1 MQNDTINKRTI
12 LFRGQTRRPGERVTM
27 AGTQLPGIWVTGG
40 IFPQNG
46 NGDKAIIYQ
55 QVPNVEKHIVYADT
69 VCQYTGI
76 NDDSEKNIYEKDIIL
91 FHLKNNVDVFFKGI
105 VEYAENQAA
114 FVVSICE
121 PKLNNK
127 EVMLK
132 DCTCITVVGNV
143 FDGEIETRAAEAR
156 CLYNECFVIAYEIN
170 KLTLLYGSEIEV
182 LKDDTLSNMALRLM
196 DKNTRAEIVIG
207 LTNFTDEWKHYN
219 QNPVEEAKAILT
231 KINNL

>member
-1 MQNDTINKRTI
+1 MQNNTINKRTI
-12 LFRGQTRRPGERVTM
+12 IFRGQTRRPGERVTM
-27 AGTQLPGIWVTGG
+27 AGTPLPGIWVTGG

-46 NGDKAIIYQ
+46 TGDKAIIYQ

-69 VCQYTGI
+69 VCQFTGI

-114 FVVSICE
+114 FVVSIYE

-143 FDGEIETRAAEAR
+143 FDGEIETGATEAR

-207 LTNFTDEWKHYN
+207 LTNFMDEWKHYN

>member
-1 MQNDTINKRTI
+1 MQNDAINKRTI

-27 AGTQLPGIWVTGG
+27 AGAPLPGIWVTGG
-40 IFPQNG
+40 VFPQNG

-55 QVPNVEKHIVYADT
+55 QVPKVEKHIVYADT

-76 NDDSEKNIYEKDIIL
+76 NDDSEKNIYEKDIIIFYL
-91 FHLKNNVDVFFKGI
+91 ENNPDVCFKGI

-121 PKLNNK
+121 PESTHK

-132 DCTCITVVGNV
+132 DCTCITVIGNI
-143 FDGEIETRAAEAR
+143 FDGEIKTGTAKAR
-156 CLYNECFVIAYEIN
+156 CLYNECFVVAYEID

-182 LKDDTLSNMALRLM
+182 LKDDTISNMALRLM
-196 DKNTRAEIVIG
+196 DKNTRAEIVTG
-207 LTNFTDEWKHYN
+207 LTNFIDKWKHCN
-219 QNPVEEAKAILT
+219 QKPVEEAKAILT
-231 KINNL
+231 QISNL